1 LIKRADP
8 LNTAVGRLVLV
19 LGLSVVTGRLAGQD
33 SAVVAA
39 FSANRHQLRLEQGV
53 LAGPGGELLLRES
66 RAAQFT
72 LVGEEHGVREVPALV
87 AALLRAIYP
96 SGYRHLA
103 IEVSPLSA
111 RRIGEIARTQEP
123 RRAFDEL
130 FRDPLHWMPFYTMP
144 PETELLA
151 WAVGREGGYTV
162 WGLDYEVWADRYW
175 LRRLEP
181 IVPADARPA
190 VASAR
195 ARADSGFAR
204 AARGDP
210 SQVFSFT
217 APESL
222 FTALREAV
230 GPASESEA
238 AEILEV
244 LERTVDIN
252 RPFLA
257 GRNYESNL
265 KRSAYLKENFL
276 RAYEAA
282 RRPTGG
288 PPRMLL
294 KFGAFHMERGLNGV
308 RQHDVGWLAAALA
321 EANGGRSFHV
331 LAVGGPGTQHAV
343 FDIRTLTYRPQPV
356 EWIEAEAMLPVRAAM
371 DSRDVVVFD
380 LRPIRALIQDRRLRE
395 VAAQLERIVFGF
407 DVVVVLTG
415 SGPSVP

>member
-1 LIKRADP
+1 M
-8 LNTAVGRLVLV
+8 GRWVLV
-19 LGLSVVTGRLAGQD
+19 LGLSLATGRLAGQD
-33 SAVVAA
+33 SAVAAA
-39 FSANRHQLRLEQGV
+39 FAANRHPLRLEQGS
-53 LAGPGGELLLRES
+53 LAGPGGELLTRES
-66 RAAQFT
+66 GNAQFT
-72 LVGEEHGVREVPALV
+72 LLGEEHGVREIPALA
-87 AALLRAIYP
+87 AALLRAVRP
-96 SGYRHLA
+96 NGYRHLA

-111 RRIGEIARTQEP
+111 RRIAEIAGIPEP
-123 RRAFDEL
+123 RRAFEEL
-130 FRDPLHWMPFYTMP
+130 FRDPLNWMPFYTMP
-144 PETELLA
+144 PETALLA
-151 WAVGREGGYTV
+151 WAVGREGSYTV

-175 LRRLEP
+175 LRRLEA
-181 IVPADARPA
+181 IVTPTARPA
-190 VASAR
+190 VAAAR

-210 SQVFSFT
+210 SQIFSFT

-230 GPASESEA
+230 APASGSEA
-238 AEILEV
+238 AEILQV

-265 KRSAYLKENFL
+265 KRSTYLKENFL
-276 RAYEAA
+276 RAYDAA
-282 RRPTGG
+282 RRSGGG

-294 KFGAFHMERGLNGV
+294 KFGAFHVERGLNGV

-321 EANGGRSFHV
+321 EADGGRSFHI

-343 FDIRTLTYRPQPV
+343 FDIRTLRYRPQPV
-356 EWIEAEAMLPVRAAM
+356 EWIEADAMRPVREAI
-371 DSRDVVVFD
+371 DSRDFVVFD
-380 LRPIRALIQDRRLRE
+380 LRPIRALIQDRRLRD

-407 DVVVVLTG
+407 DVLVVLTG

>member
-1 LIKRADP
+1 M
-8 LNTAVGRLVLV
+8 GRWVLV
-19 LGLSVVTGRLAGQD
+19 LGLSLATGRLAGQD
-33 SAVVAA
+33 SALVAA
-39 FSANRHQLRLEQGV
+39 FAANRHPLRLEQGA
-53 LAGPGGELLLRES
+53 LAGPGGELLIRES
-66 RAAQFT
+66 GAAQFT
-72 LVGEEHGVREVPALV
+72 LLGEEHGVREIPALA
-87 AALLRAIYP
+87 AALLRGVRP
-96 SGYRHLA
+96 RGYRHLA

-111 RRIGEIARTQEP
+111 RRIAEIAGIPEP
-123 RRAFDEL
+123 QRAFEEL
-130 FRDPLHWMPFYTMP
+130 FRDPLNWMPFYTMP
-144 PETELLA
+144 PETEFLA
-151 WAVGREGGYTV
+151 WAAGREGSYTV

-175 LRRLEP
+175 LRRLEA
-181 IVPADARPA
+181 IVAPKARPA
-190 VASAR
+190 VAAAR

-210 SQVFSFT
+210 SQIFSFT

-230 GPASESEA
+230 GPASGSEP

-265 KRSAYLKENFL
+265 KRSTYLKENFL

-282 RRPTGG
+282 RGSGGG
-288 PPRMLL
+288 PPGMLL

-308 RQHDVGWLAAALA
+308 RQHDVGWLAGALA
-321 EANGGRSFHV
+321 EANGSRSFHS
-331 LAVGGPGTQHAV
+331 LAVGGPGTRHAV

-356 EWIEAEAMLPVRAAM
+356 EWIEADAMRPVREAR
-371 DSRDVVVFD
+371 DSGDFVVFD
-380 LRPIRALIQDRRLRE
+380 LRPIRALIQDRRLRD

-407 DVVVVLTG
+407 DVLVVLTG